1 MYCQDLA
8 DKICWA
14 LVEGNSLRSI
24 CASSEMP
31 DVMTVLGWAM
41 DPEHDFYLQYKEARV
56 KQAELKIDDIDDL
69 AKSALTK
76 VKMTPFGESI
86 DPAAVAAIRLI
97 IDVRKWSASK
107 VFPKVYGDK
116 LELEQK
122 QQFIPLSELADRIAG
137 EPEDE

>member
-1 MYCQDLA
+1 
-8 DKICWA
+8 
-14 LVEGNSLRSI
+14 
-24 CASSEMP
+24 MP